1 MDFSLTK
8 KKKKKKKDFEE
19 ELEGVK
25 EKERVADENENGRAL
40 SKTIFYGTP
49 HLGKGCK
56 LSWG

>member
-25 EKERVADENENGRAL
+25 EKERVADENENGMLLCISRC
-40 SKTIFYGTP
+40 P
-49 HLGKGCK
+49 KG
-56 LSWG
+56 